1 MRLGAP
7 LDAPAE
13 GGGTALHWAAA
24 QGQERVVL
32 ALCAGGADPDAR
44 DAFGN
49 TPLDLAEGEG
59 FSIVR
64 GILVA
69 TKRR

>member
-1 MRLGAP
+1 
-7 LDAPAE
+7 
-13 GGGTALHWAAA
+13 
-24 QGQERVVL
+24 VVL

-64 GILVA
+64 SILVA